1 MLRRIVVLAAVA
13 WLATVAYKKLA
24 PDVKRYVE
32 MSRM

>member
-1 MLRRIVVLAAVA
+1 VLFAAIA

>member
-1 MLRRIVVLAAVA
+1 VLLAAVA

>member
-1 MLRRIVVLAAVA
+1 MLRRLLLLAL
-13 WLATVAYKKLA
+13 LAYGARYAYKKIA

>member
-1 MLRRIVVLAAVA
+1 VFRKLLVLVG
-13 WLATVAYKKLA
+13 LAGVGTIAYKRLA

>member
-1 MLRRIVVLAAVA
+1 MLRRIILLAAVA

>member
-1 MLRRIVVLAAVA
+1 MFARLLFLMALAGLVTVVYKAV
-13 WLATVAYKKLA
+13 A

>member
-1 MLRRIVVLAAVA
+1 MRRIIFLAAFA
-13 WLATVAYKKLA
+13 WLATAAYKKLA

>member
-1 MLRRIVVLAAVA
+1 MLRRLVVLAV
-13 WLATVAYKKLA
+13 LAYLASYAYKKLA

>member
-1 MLRRIVVLAAVA
+1 MFARLLFLMALVG
-13 WLATVAYKKLA
+13 LATVVYKSIA

>member
-1 MLRRIVVLAAVA
+1 VLAAVA
-13 WLATVAYKKLA
+13 WLARLAYKKLA